1 MTAAVGNINLKYLLK
16 TAPVTDYTC
25 LSWKNYRGTTNPETI
40 KNMKIQKFELKKEQ
54 NLKKKFVLLFLRY
67 FYLYLPAKKLLGK
80 KQPYENAPLL

>member
-40 KNMKIQKFELKKEQ
+40 KNMKIQKFELKKTWNCELNVALSQ
-54 NLKKKFVLLFLRY
+54 NGAWWYLAFKFSSMGGWLKL
-67 FYLYLPAKKLLGK
+67 
-80 KQPYENAPLL
+80 